1 MKSFQRLA
9 QSRELTVRLLV
20 TTDSTEGRTVQRPA
34 PTGRRHTRAGSISV
48 AELIK
53 QQPSPM
59 RIPSTEEAATD
70 ALVTSLLG
78 PTETTVTIPV
88 ITAGRRRRTS
98 KNRAAKIAG
107 LLTGAIVL
115 VSSVAGAA
123 LLADKRPANTGIP
136 VSERPVA
143 LSGSSALRPDVLS
156 AQLPNDHSPL
166 RQTTGVPMP
175 QPPAL
180 LPETPEPT
188 TPEVSTGP
196 QPQVDV
202 VRRFYELLTTK
213 PNSAA
218 KLLSPDLVG
227 TDPKKFVES
236 WSMIRAVNVDQTS
249 LRPDG
254 SVLAVV
260 SMQELNGSWLRIE
273 QLFWLTDTTQPRIIG
288 TEVLSAQRS

>member
-1 MKSFQRLA
+1 M
-9 QSRELTVRLLV
+9 
-20 TTDSTEGRTVQRPA
+20 QRPA
-34 PTGRRHTRAGSISV
+34 TTGRRHTRAGSISV

-53 QQPSPM
+53 QQPVPM
-59 RIPSTEEAATD
+59 RILSNEEAATD

-78 PTETTVTIPV
+78 PTENMTATTAVIPV
-88 ITAGRRRRTS
+88 VPGRRRRTRT
-98 KNRAAKIAG
+98 NRAAKVAG

-123 LLADKRPANTGIP
+123 ILAGKRPANTGVP

-143 LSGSSALRPDVLS
+143 LSGASALRPDVLA
-156 AQLPNDHSPL
+156 AQLPNENPPL
-166 RQTTGVPMP
+166 QTAADVP
-175 QPPAL
+175 QPQPSAL
-180 LPETPEPT
+180 LLETPEPA
-188 TPEVSTGP
+188 TPEVSVGP

-202 VRRFYELLTTK
+202 VKRFYELLTTK

-227 TDPKKFVES
+227 ANPKEFVES
-236 WSMIRAVNVDQTS
+236 WGMIKTLNVDQTS

-273 QLFWLTDTTQPRIIG
+273 QLFWLTDTTQPRIVG

>member
-1 MKSFQRLA
+1 M
-9 QSRELTVRLLV
+9 
-20 TTDSTEGRTVQRPA
+20 QRPA
-34 PTGRRHTRAGSISV
+34 TTGRRHTRAGSISV

-59 RIPSTEEAATD
+59 RIPSNEEAATD

-78 PTETTVTIPV
+78 PTENMTATTAVIPV
-88 ITAGRRRRTS
+88 VPGRRRRS
-98 KNRAAKIAG
+98 KKNPVAKAAG

-115 VSSVAGAA
+115 VSSIAGAA
-123 LLADKRPANTGIP
+123 VLAGNRPANTGIP
-136 VSERPVA
+136 ASQRPVA
-143 LSGSSALRPDVLS
+143 LSGASALRPDVLS
-156 AQLPNDHSPL
+156 AQLPNENAPL
-166 RQTTGVPMP
+166 RTTDTPMP
-175 QPPAL
+175 QPSAL
-180 LPETPEPT
+180 LLETHEPA

-196 QPQVDV
+196 QPQIDV
-202 VRRFYELLTTK
+202 VKRFYELLTTK

-227 TDPKKFVES
+227 ANPKEFVES
-236 WSMIRAVNVDQTS
+236 WGMIKTVNVDQTS

-260 SMQELNGSWLRIE
+260 SMQELDGSWLRIE
-273 QLFWLTDTTQPRIIG
+273 QLFWLTDTTQPRIVG

>member
-1 MKSFQRLA
+1 M
-9 QSRELTVRLLV
+9 
-20 TTDSTEGRTVQRPA
+20 QRPA
-34 PTGRRHTRAGSISV
+34 TTGRRHARAGSISV

-59 RIPSTEEAATD
+59 RIPSNEEAATD

-78 PTETTVTIPV
+78 PTEFMPPV
-88 ITAGRRRRTS
+88 SPGRRRRTRR
-98 KNRAAKIAG
+98 NRVAKIAG
-107 LLTGAIVL
+107 LLTGAVVL

-123 LLADKRPANTGIP
+123 ILAGNRPANTGIP
-136 VSERPVA
+136 ISERPVA
-143 LSGSSALRPDVLS
+143 LSGASALRPDVLS
-156 AQLPNDHSPL
+156 AQLPNEHTPL
-166 RQTTGVPMP
+166 RQTSAA
-175 QPPAL
+175 PPPLPNAL
-180 LPETPEPT
+180 LLETTVEPT
-188 TPEVSTGP
+188 TPSVSTGP

-227 TDPKKFVES
+227 ANPKEFVKS
-236 WSMIRAVNVDQTS
+236 WGMIRTVNVDQTS
-249 LRPDG
+249 LRQDG

>member
-1 MKSFQRLA
+1 M
-9 QSRELTVRLLV
+9 
-20 TTDSTEGRTVQRPA
+20 QRPA
-34 PTGRRHTRAGSISV
+34 TTGRRHTRAGSISV

-59 RIPSTEEAATD
+59 RIPSNEEAATD

-78 PTETTVTIPV
+78 PTENMTATTAVIPV
-88 ITAGRRRRTS
+88 VSGRRRRNRRS
-98 KNRAAKIAG
+98 RAAKAAG
-107 LLTGAIVL
+107 LLTGAVVL
-115 VSSVAGAA
+115 VSAVAGAA
-123 LLADKRPANTGIP
+123 VLAGKRPANNGIP
-136 VSERPVA
+136 VTERPVA
-143 LSGSSALRPDVLS
+143 LSGASALRPDVLS
-156 AQLPNDHSPL
+156 AQLPNENTPL
-166 RQTTGVPMP
+166 QTAADTPLP
-175 QPPAL
+175 QPSAL
-180 LPETPEPT
+180 LLQTPEPS
-188 TPEVSTGP
+188 TPEVSIGP

-227 TDPKKFVES
+227 ADPKEFVES
-236 WSMIRAVNVDQTS
+236 WGIIKTVNVDQTS
-249 LRPDG
+249 VRPDG

-260 SMQELNGSWLRIE
+260 SMQELDGSWLRIE

>member
-1 MKSFQRLA
+1 
-9 QSRELTVRLLV
+9 
-20 TTDSTEGRTVQRPA
+20 VQRPA
-34 PTGRRHTRAGSISV
+34 TTGRRHTRAGSISV

-53 QQPSPM
+53 QQPGPM
-59 RIPSTEEAATD
+59 RIPSNEEAATD

-78 PTETTVTIPV
+78 PTENMTATTATIPV
-88 ITAGRRRRTS
+88 VAGRRRRIRR
-98 KNRAAKIAG
+98 NRAAKAAG

-123 LLADKRPANTGIP
+123 ILAGNRPANTGIP
-136 VSERPVA
+136 TSERPVA
-143 LSGSSALRPDVLS
+143 LSGASALRPDVLS
-156 AQLPNDHSPL
+156 AQLPGEHTPP
-166 RQTTGVPMP
+166 QTTADVPQP

-180 LPETPEPT
+180 LLETQEPA

-196 QPQVDV
+196 QPQIDV

-213 PNSAA
+213 PKSAA

-227 TDPKKFVES
+227 TDPQAFVES
-236 WSMIRAVNVDQTS
+236 WGMIKTVHVDQTS

-288 TEVLSAQRS
+288 AEVLSAQRS

>member
-1 MKSFQRLA
+1 M
-9 QSRELTVRLLV
+9 
-20 TTDSTEGRTVQRPA
+20 QRPA
-34 PTGRRHTRAGSISV
+34 TTGRRHTRTGSISV

-59 RIPSTEEAATD
+59 RIPSNEEAATD

-78 PTETTVTIPV
+78 PTENMTATTAVIPV
-88 ITAGRRRRTS
+88 VSGRRRRARKS
-98 KNRAAKIAG
+98 RAAKAAG

-123 LLADKRPANTGIP
+123 VLAGKRPANTGIP
-136 VSERPVA
+136 VTERPVA
-143 LSGSSALRPDVLS
+143 LSGASALRPDVLS
-156 AQLPNDHSPL
+156 AQLPNENTPL
-166 RQTTGVPMP
+166 QTAADTPLP
-175 QPPAL
+175 QPSAL
-180 LPETPEPT
+180 LLETPEPA
-188 TPEVSTGP
+188 TPEVSIGP

-218 KLLSPDLVG
+218 KLLSPELVG
-227 TDPKKFVES
+227 ANPKEFVES
-236 WSMIRAVNVDQTS
+236 WGIIKTVNVDQTS
-249 LRPDG
+249 VRPDG

-260 SMQELNGSWLRIE
+260 SMQELDGSWLRIE

>member
-1 MKSFQRLA
+1 M
-9 QSRELTVRLLV
+9 
-20 TTDSTEGRTVQRPA
+20 QRPA
-34 PTGRRHTRAGSISV
+34 TTGRRHTRAGSISV

-59 RIPSTEEAATD
+59 RIPSNEEAATD

-78 PTETTVTIPV
+78 PTENMTATTVTIPV
-88 ITAGRRRRTS
+88 VSGRRRRIRRS
-98 KNRAAKIAG
+98 RAAKAAG

-123 LLADKRPANTGIP
+123 ILASKRPANYGIP

-143 LSGSSALRPDVLS
+143 LSGASALRPDILS
-156 AQLPNDHSPL
+156 AQLPNEHTPL
-166 RQTTGVPMP
+166 QTAADTPMP
-175 QPPAL
+175 QPSAL
-180 LPETPEPT
+180 LLNMPEPT

-202 VRRFYELLTTK
+202 VKRFYELLTTK
-213 PNSAA
+213 PSSAA

-227 TDPKKFVES
+227 ANPKEFVES
-236 WSMIRAVNVDQTS
+236 WGMIKTVNVDQTS

-260 SMQELNGSWLRIE
+260 SMQELDGSWLRIE

>member
-1 MKSFQRLA
+1 M
-9 QSRELTVRLLV
+9 
-20 TTDSTEGRTVQRPA
+20 QRPA
-34 PTGRRHTRAGSISV
+34 TTGRRHTRAGSISV

-59 RIPSTEEAATD
+59 RIPSNEEAATD

-78 PTETTVTIPV
+78 PTGLAELTMPMPIVP
-88 ITAGRRRRTS
+88 GRRRRPPKKS
-98 KNRAAKIAG
+98 RAAKVAG

-123 LLADKRPANTGIP
+123 ILAGKRPANTGIP
-136 VSERPVA
+136 VSERLIA
-143 LSGSSALRPDVLS
+143 LSGASALRPDVLS
-156 AQLPNDHSPL
+156 AQLPSEHTPL
-166 RQTTGVPMP
+166 QTQQDTPMP
-175 QPPAL
+175 KPPAL
-180 LPETPEPT
+180 LLETPEPT
-188 TPEVSTGP
+188 TPEVSIGP

-227 TDPKKFVES
+227 TDPKEFVES
-236 WSMIRAVNVDQTS
+236 WGMIKTVNVDQTS
-249 LRPDG
+249 LRQDG

-260 SMQELNGSWLRIE
+260 SMQELNGSWLRLE

>member
-1 MKSFQRLA
+1 M
-9 QSRELTVRLLV
+9 
-20 TTDSTEGRTVQRPA
+20 QRPA
-34 PTGRRHTRAGSISV
+34 TTGRRHTRAGSISV

-59 RIPSTEEAATD
+59 RIPSSEEAAAD

-78 PTETTVTIPV
+78 PTGNMTATTAVIPV
-88 ITAGRRRRTS
+88 VPGRRRRTRKS
-98 KNRAAKIAG
+98 RAAKVAG

-123 LLADKRPANTGIP
+123 ILAGKRPANTGVP

-156 AQLPNDHSPL
+156 AQLPNERTPL
-166 RQTTGVPMP
+166 QDTADTPMP
-175 QPPAL
+175 QPSAL
-180 LPETPEPT
+180 LLEAPEPT
-188 TPEVSTGP
+188 TPEVSVGP

-202 VRRFYELLTTK
+202 VKRFYELLTTK

-227 TDPKKFVES
+227 ANPKEFVEA
-236 WSMIRAVNVDQTS
+236 WGTIKMVNVDQTS
-249 LRPDG
+249 VRPDG

>member
-1 MKSFQRLA
+1 M
-9 QSRELTVRLLV
+9 
-20 TTDSTEGRTVQRPA
+20 QRPA

-59 RIPSTEEAATD
+59 RIPSNEEAATD

-78 PTETTVTIPV
+78 PTETTVTIPA
-88 ITAGRRRRTS
+88 ITPGRRRRTS

-115 VSSVAGAA
+115 VSAVAGAA

-156 AQLPNDHSPL
+156 AQLPNEHTPL
-166 RQTTGVPMP
+166 QTTADVPLP
-175 QPPAL
+175 QPSAL
-180 LPETPEPT
+180 LLETPEPT
-188 TPEVSTGP
+188 TPEVSIGA

-227 TDPKKFVES
+227 TDPKEFVES